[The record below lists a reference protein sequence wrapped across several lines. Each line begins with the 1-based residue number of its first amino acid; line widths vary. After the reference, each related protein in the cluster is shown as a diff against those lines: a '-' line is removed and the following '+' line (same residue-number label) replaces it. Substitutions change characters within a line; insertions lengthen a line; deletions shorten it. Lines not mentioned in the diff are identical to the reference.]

1 MSKRQTSKGKL
12 AQDIYT
18 HSLVIVSTIR
28 GVQGLQ
34 WWRFGCEGL
43 RGEVEMF
50 ARGRVT
56 IMPKAA
62 TVVQNCEI
70 YLGRGARVPV

>member
-1 MSKRQTSKGKL
+1 MSKHQTGREKFAK
-12 AQDIYT
+12 DIYT
-18 HSLVIVSTIR
+18 YFLVIVSTIR
-28 GVQGLQ
+28 GVQGMG

-56 IMPKAA
+56 MMPKAA
-62 TVVQNCEI
+62 TVVQNCEM
-70 YLGRGARVPV
+70 YLGRGARIPV